1 MPRDAIQILKED
13 HQKVKKLL
21 GELTETTTRGTKTRT
36 ELLKRIEAEVKL
48 HAKVEEEIF
57 YPAFRKAGGKEEAKM
72 FFEAKE
78 EHRTV
83 EDLVLP
89 DLLKTDPG
97 SDQFSGRAKV
107 LKELIEHHAEE
118 EEDEM
123 FPQAKKLFSK
133 EELVELGERIEDRK
147 RELSGERSARS
158 A

>member
-1 MPRDAIQILKED
+1 MPRDAIQVLKED
-13 HQKVKKLL
+13 HEKLKKLL
-21 GELTETTTRGTKTRT
+21 GELTETTTRGTKTRA
-36 ELLKRIEAEVKL
+36 ELLRRIETEVKM

-57 YPAFRKAGGKEEAKM
+57 YPAFRKAGEKEEAKM

-78 EHRTV
+78 EHRAV

-97 SDQFSGRAKV
+97 SEQFSGRAKV

-118 EEDEM
+118 EEDDL
-123 FPQAKKLFSK
+123 FPQAKKVLSK
-133 EELVELGERIEDRK
+133 EDLVELGERIEARK
-147 RELSGERSARS
+147 RELAGRPSARS